1 MKSCAGCGGG
11 RLSCGMRWWRFWR
24 SGGLAFEAAY
34 VEELGGEA
42 VRIEAEGDGAGAT
55 VEAMEA
61 GRRVIVQGVL
71 AVGRW
76 YGRADILRR
85 VEGESRLGAWHY
97 EVVDTKLAGVTA
109 GRTVLQLCL
118 YSELVA
124 EVQGRRPEAFWVV
137 TPGEG
142 GVGFVEERYR
152 LAEYD
157 AYVRWVRRC
166 LEEAV
171 PREVEAK
178 TGTAGTYP
186 DPVEHCDVCHHW
198 QGCEERRRADD
209 SVWLVAGVARAE
221 RRELAALGIETLAG
235 LAGYEGRLEPEH
247 VSRERMEKVRAQAR
261 VQMEGRRRG
270 EAVHELLP
278 VEAGRGLARLPAPSA
293 GDLFFDLEGD
303 RLGVAGG
310 REFLFGLAWEEG
322 GRVAYE
328 CRWAVDAAGER
339 AGFEWVVGMAGT
351 SRAR

>member
-85 VEGESRLGAWHY
+85 VDGEAAGSRLGAWHY

-171 PREVEAK
+171 PRELEAK
-178 TGTAGTYP
+178 TGDGG
-186 DPVEHCDVCHHW
+186 DVS
-198 QGCEERRRADD
+198 GSGRALRRVP
-209 SVWLVAGVARAE
+209 SLAGVR
-221 RRELAALGIETLAG
+221 G
-235 LAGYEGRLEPEH
+235 
-247 VSRERMEKVRAQAR
+247 AQA
-261 VQMEGRRRG
+261 
-270 EAVHELLP
+270 
-278 VEAGRGLARLPAPSA
+278 
-293 GDLFFDLEGD
+293 
-303 RLGVAGG
+303 GG
-310 REFLFGLAWEEG
+310 
-322 GRVAYE
+322 
-328 CRWAVDAAGER
+328 
-339 AGFEWVVGMAGT
+339 
-351 SRAR
+351 